1 MSLIKDMKVIQG
13 LNPQS
18 LWRNFW
24 EISQIPRESGNESKV
39 SEYILSKATALGLEC
54 RSDEARNVIVRKQGV
69 KGFAPIALQ
78 SHTDMVCEKDRGTE
92 HDFNTDPILLVRDG
106 LWIRAD
112 GTTLGADNGIGVAAM
127 LAIME
132 DPAHYHPDLDLLFT
146 AEEETG
152 LTGAYNLSRGS
163 FGASTLLNLDSEEEG
178 TFYIGCAGGMDT
190 ELILETDFMSV
201 PENTVPV
208 AVKITGLRGGHSGVD
223 IHQGLGNAIKL
234 LNRFLHAT
242 YEAYGFHLVSIKG
255 GNKHNAIPREAE
267 AIIHVA
273 RPDIDTLR
281 QEAVHWNNIFRFEFN
296 HIDDGVALML
306 EELDH
311 SAPRVVE
318 PEDTAKIINLLQAL
332 PHGPLKT
339 DPRLDNTVVTSTN
352 LAVCSFKLDN
362 FVVTT
367 SQRSITQSALHD
379 MASQV
384 ASVGELAGCRVNKGN
399 SYPAWRPDFSSPIL
413 KTCTGLYQKLL
424 HNEPKV
430 KIIHAGLE
438 CAVIAQ
444 RIKGLDMISFGP
456 TIEQAHSPNERVNI
470 ESVERFWDYL
480 LALLR
485 HMAGQ

>member
-1 MSLIKDMKVIQG
+1 MKVIQG
-13 LNPQS
+13 LNPQG
-18 LWRNFW
+18 LWRNFR
-24 EISQIPRESGNESKV
+24 EISRIPRESGNESQV
-39 SEYILSKATALGLEC
+39 SEYILSKAKTLGLDC
-54 RSDEARNVIVRKQGV
+54 RLDEVRNVIVRKPGV
-69 KGFAPIALQ
+69 KGFAAIALQ
-78 SHTDMVCEKDRGTE
+78 SHTDMVCEKDRDTE
-92 HDFNTDPILLVRDG
+92 HDFTTDPILLVRDG
-106 LWIRAD
+106 SWIRAK

-132 DPAHYHPDLDLLFT
+132 DARLIHPNLDLLFT

-152 LTGAYNLSRGS
+152 LTGAYNLSRSS

-178 TFYIGCAGGMDT
+178 TFFIGCAGGMDT
-190 ELILETDFMSV
+190 ELILEPDFMTV

-223 IHQGLGNAIKL
+223 IHQGLANAIKL
-234 LNRFLHAT
+234 LNRFLHST
-242 YEAYGFHLVSIKG
+242 YAAYGFHLVSIKG

-267 AIIHVA
+267 AVIHVG
-273 RPDIDTLR
+273 RPNIDALR
-281 QEAVHWNNIFRFEFN
+281 QEAVHWNNIFRSEYN
-296 HIDDGVALML
+296 HVDDGVALTL
-306 EELDH
+306 EELDQ

-332 PHGPLKT
+332 PHGPLKI

-399 SYPAWRPDFSSPIL
+399 SYPAWRPDLSSPIL
-413 KTCTGLYQKLL
+413 KTCTGLYQELL

-438 CAVIAQ
+438 CAVIGEQ
-444 RIKGLDMISFGP
+444 IKGLDMISFGP
-456 TIEQAHSPNERVNI
+456 TIEQPHSPNERVNI

-480 LALLR
+480 SALLR
-485 HMAGQ
+485 HMAGK